1 MFLMRLLKIHFF
13 GIISSFYDKF
23 YQIKIFKKITNCPF
37 KKRFTEKGARGVG
50 ILDGQR
56 GKGLS

>member
-1 MFLMRLLKIHFF
+1 MRLLKIHFF
-13 GIISSFYDKF
+13 GIITSFYDKF